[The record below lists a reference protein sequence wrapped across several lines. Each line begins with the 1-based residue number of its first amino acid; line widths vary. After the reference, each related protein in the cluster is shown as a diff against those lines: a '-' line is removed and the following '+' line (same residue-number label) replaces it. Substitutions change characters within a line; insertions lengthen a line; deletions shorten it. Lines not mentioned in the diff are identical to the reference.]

1 MKSIIQNEK
10 KCYLS
15 GSTTGLEEHH
25 IIFGVGLRKLSEK
38 YGLKVWLCYLHHR
51 DNRIGVHGL
60 NKEADMMLKQLAQR
74 TFEKKY
80 SHEKWMEVFGK
91 NYL

>member
-10 KCYLS
+10 KCYLC
-15 GSTTGLEEHH
+15 GSTVNLENHH
-25 IIFGVGLRKLSEK
+25 CIFGSGWRKLADQ
-38 YGLKVWLCYLHHR
+38 YGLTVWLCATHHR
-51 DNRIGVHGL
+51 DNKLGVHGL
-60 NKEADMMLKQLAQR
+60 NKEADMVLKQLAQR

-80 SHEKWMEVFGK
+80 SHEKFMEIFGK